1 MDTFERLVAEAWT
14 RQFQGWDFEFLN
26 GRYVEGRTSWNYE
39 RLLGLR
45 LAGAGTYLD
54 LGTGGG
60 ELLSSMASLPRRTV
74 ATEGYRPNL
83 QVALRRLNRRGVDVV
98 FSFSDDNAAT
108 GMQRGVLPFR
118 DATIDLVSS
127 RHEAFVAKETAR
139 VLRPGGAFVTQQVG
153 PGNDEELALL
163 LGEREDE
170 RGRWDLAE
178 AVRQVRGAGLRVTE
192 SGEEKVRSSFLD
204 IGALAY
210 YLKAV
215 GPLEFDAASL
225 AKLERP
231 LREADSKIR
240 TVGSFDVTASRF
252 YLVAEKQGED
262 PSQH

>member
-1 MDTFERLVAEAWT
+1 M
-14 RQFQGWDFEFLN
+14 
-26 GRYVEGRTSWNYE
+26 
-39 RLLGLR
+39 
-45 LAGAGTYLD
+45 
-54 LGTGGG
+54 
-60 ELLSSMASLPRRTV
+60 
-74 ATEGYRPNL
+74 
-83 QVALRRLNRRGVDVV
+83 DVV

-108 GMQRGVLPFR
+108 GTQRGALPFR
-118 DATIDLVSS
+118 DATIDLISS

-170 RGRWDLAE
+170 WGRWDLAE
-178 AVRQVRGAGLRVTE
+178 AVRQVRDAGLHVTE

-204 IGALAY
+204 IGALAH

-225 AKLERP
+225 AELGRP

-240 TVGSFDVTASRF
+240 TVESFDTITSRF
-252 YLVAEKQGED
+252 YLVAEKRSAD
-262 PSQH
+262 PS